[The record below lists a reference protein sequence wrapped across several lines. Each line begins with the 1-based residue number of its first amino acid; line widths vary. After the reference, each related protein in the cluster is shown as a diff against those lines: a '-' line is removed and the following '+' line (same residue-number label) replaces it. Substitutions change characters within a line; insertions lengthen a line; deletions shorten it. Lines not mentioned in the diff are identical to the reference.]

1 MDNKDLQVFLDLA
14 QTLHFGRTAEQQY
27 MSASTLSRVIQRI
40 EQRAGLALLR
50 RNNRSVA
57 LTPAGERFVHY
68 ARECLAAWRAF
79 EQDMG
84 LGADQLQGTVSLY
97 CSVTASHSL
106 LSTIF
111 SGLRERQP
119 GIEVE
124 LHTGDQALS
133 LERVKDGGDDFAIA
147 ARPERLDRQ
156 LAFYTLATSQLCFI
170 APARDCAVRQKLA
183 QLQGGDRLDWSA
195 LPWVVAER
203 GESRRRLDLWFRA
216 QKIKP
221 SIYAQ
226 VSGHEAIVSMV
237 ALGCGV
243 GLVPELVLTNSP
255 VFDSIER
262 IPAAYTQSFSGDAK
276 FSGYANFEIGLCA
289 LQQRLQEPLM
299 QAVWSN
305 VQSAD

>member
-1 MDNKDLQVFLDLA
+1 MDNKDLHIFIDLA
-14 QTLHFGRTAEQQY
+14 QSLHFGRTAAKHY
-27 MSASTLSRVIQRI
+27 VSPSTLSRVVQRM
-40 EQRAGLALLR
+40 EQRAGVTLLQ

-57 LTPAGERFVHY
+57 LSAAGERFLVY
-68 ARECLAAWRAF
+68 ARECLAAWQDF
-79 EQDMG
+79 ESDMG
-84 LGADQLQGTVSLY
+84 LGRNSVQGTVSLY

-106 LSTIF
+106 LSNIF
-111 SGLRERQP
+111 EDLRERQP

-133 LERVKDGGDDFAIA
+133 LARVKDRGDDFAIA
-147 ARPERLDRQ
+147 ARPEQLDRQ
-156 LAFYTLATSQLCFI
+156 LAFSTLATSRLLFI
-170 APARDCAVRQKLA
+170 APRRACVLKEKLA
-183 QLQGGDRLDWSA
+183 RLLQAPALDWAQLS
-195 LPWVVAER
+195 WVVAER
-203 GESRRRLDLWFRA
+203 GESRRRLDQWFRA

-255 VFDSIER
+255 VFDSIEI
-262 IPAAYTQSFSGDAK
+262 IPDAYTQSFRD
-276 FSGYANFEIGLCA
+276 YAEFEIGLCA
-289 LQQRLQEPLM
+289 LQQRLHEPLM

-305 VQSAD
+305 VQRAV